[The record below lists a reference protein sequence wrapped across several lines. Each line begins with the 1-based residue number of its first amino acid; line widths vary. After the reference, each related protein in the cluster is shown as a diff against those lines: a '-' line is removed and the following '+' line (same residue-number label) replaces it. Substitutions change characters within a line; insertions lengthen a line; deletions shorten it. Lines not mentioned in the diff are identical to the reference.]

1 MITSTALQLWIG
13 AAGYCTHPEFL
24 TLRGGSLRA
33 VSFPAGFACI
43 QHPEHGYIL
52 FDTGYSARFF
62 EETATLPQSLYRYI
76 TPVIYQEEDSVIS
89 QLEQQGIMA
98 DQIRYV
104 ILSHFHGDHIAGAKD
119 FPQATFIYLS
129 ESYQAVKDLSSIRAV
144 KAGFLAGLLPD
155 DLTER
160 SRVLHRSDSQP
171 LTSLL
176 YSHLGHDVSRDNDL
190 ITQEFPWQTGYDIL
204 GDGSLIAIELSGHAE
219 GMIGLLVSTA
229 IDDYLLCADTVWSSI
244 AFTENRPPH
253 FLAGMIM
260 SDRQQYRLNLQ
271 KLRQLHLSSPSIRIV
286 PSHCKQ
292 ALQQWGGRWL

>member
-1 MITSTALQLWIG
+1 MMTSTAVQLWIG

-24 TLRGGSLRA
+24 TLRGGSFRS

-43 QHPEHGYIL
+43 QHPKHGYIL

-76 TPVIYQEEDSVIS
+76 TPVIYQEQDSVIS
-89 QLEQQGIMA
+89 QLEQQGIRA
-98 DQIRYV
+98 DQITYV

-119 FPQATFIYLS
+119 FPQATLIYLS
-129 ESYQAVKDLSSIRAV
+129 ESYQAVKDLSPIRAV

-176 YSHLGHDVSRDNDL
+176 YSDPINDL
-190 ITQEFPWQTGYDIL
+190 SQNDLMTQEFPWQNGYDVL
-204 GDGSLIAIELSGHAE
+204 GDGSLIAVELSGHAE
-219 GMIGLLVSTA
+219 GMIGLWVSTA
-229 IDDYLLCADTVWSSI
+229 TDDYLLCADTVWSST
-244 AFTENRPPH
+244 AFTRNRPPH

-260 SDRQQYRLNLQ
+260 SDRQQYMLNFQ
-271 KLRQLHLSSPSIRIV
+271 KLRQVHLSYPSIRIV